1 MKKIALC
8 ALILA
13 QVYGCSVGLQPYPDG
28 DRLFQDSQTLWEIRI
43 DRGGEKLFAGLLA
56 LERKGESLD
65 AVLLDGTGIKLL
77 EERVLASGEVV
88 NISTLPAI
96 RNKRLAPLLGKG
108 LHRLFF
114 DFEIYGEGVC
124 RRDGLFELCFGAQ
137 SEGHLIKLRRLGPLI
152 LWSVDYFIKNSD
164 AALKVNSARLDSG
177 WPAPSLDLKRSGGV
191 AEN

>member
-13 QVYGCSVGLQPYPDG
+13 QVYGCAVGLQPYPDG

-56 LERKGESLD
+56 LEMKGGSLD

-114 DFEIYGEGVC
+114 SFGEEEAEAC
-124 RRDGLFELCFGAQ
+124 RRHGLLEYCFGVE
-137 SEGHLIKLRRLGPLI
+137 SDGHLVKLRRLGPFV
-152 LWSVDYFIKNSD
+152 LWSVDYF
-164 AALKVNSARLDSG
+164 VNNYDSSLGVNTARLNSG
-177 WPAPSLDLKRSGGV
+177 WFAPTLSLKRNV
-191 AEN
+191 AVSEN